1 MLRLRLARGGLLV
14 YQSLDPK
21 ELCSNQLKTH
31 PTAIISE
38 QAQISPLAEVGPY
51 SVITGEVAIGD
62 HSIIESHVRIGSRF
76 GKVLIGE
83 YNYIQSGAT
92 LGGPAQDRTYE
103 ETQTSL
109 ELGDHNRIGEGAS
122 LNLGSLKGG
131 GVTRIGDNN
140 LIMANAHVGHD
151 CQIAD
156 DVVMTNLSQLS
167 GHVEI
172 ERGAVLSGAVAV
184 TQFVR
189 LGEYSFIACG
199 AIVNKDILPY
209 TIAEGRWA
217 KPKAI
222 NKVGLRRA
230 GQKPEEILEIG
241 RAVRFM
247 LRKNM
252 TIDEALNRIGTECAL
267 NPRIEHLIEFVRAS
281 DRGVARA

>member
-1 MLRLRLARGGLLV
+1 FAQLFNTTLYIGLQVLRTFVFRYGSQHLFQATEPHLLVPRIPKSFLSFFVVWAKIGGHLFPLSPIMLHLRLARGRLLV

-103 ETQTSL
+103 ETQTAL

-199 AIVNKDILPY
+199 AIVNKDILP
-209 TIAEGRWA
+209 
-217 KPKAI
+217 
-222 NKVGLRRA
+222 
-230 GQKPEEILEIG
+230 
-241 RAVRFM
+241 
-247 LRKNM
+247 
-252 TIDEALNRIGTECAL
+252 
-267 NPRIEHLIEFVRAS
+267 
-281 DRGVARA
+281 